1 MSNESNPWRPMR
13 PLPHDKGDIEV
24 RMKDGRTGVVYH
36 EPDFGLWRSRPGTPT
51 NIIAWA
57 VEWRVAEKQEA
68 KCNTKT

>member
-1 MSNESNPWRPMR
+1 MSESNPWCKKMH

-24 RMKDGRTGVVYH
+24 RLKDGRTGIIYY
-36 EPDFGLWRSRPGTPT
+36 EPPFQLWRSRPGTPT

-68 KCNTKT
+68 R